1 MKTTHLLKLL
11 AAGMLTA
18 SVAMQ
23 AQAHR
28 AWMLP
33 SSTVLSGDAP
43 YVTFDAAIS
52 NTLFFPDHVAMN
64 LAGVK
69 AYGPQGNAVELLNA
83 AKGQYRSTFDIQL
96 NQEGTYKLATS
107 SGGLRAMWEDEDGKR
122 KMWPRRG
129 QTAQDSEFATA
140 VPKDAKKLRVS
151 RSYRRV
157 ETFVTLGSPSDD
169 VFAPTNQGLEMVPL
183 THPND
188 LYAGEAATFTL
199 LIDGKPAKGA
209 SIEIIPDGVRY
220 RNQQN
225 EIKLTTNDKGQFVV
239 TWPTAGRYFLEAE
252 YEDDQVSAPATKR
265 TGSYAATLEVL
276 PM

>member
-1 MKTTHLLKLL
+1 MNTSNLLKVIT
-11 AAGMLTA
+11 AGILTA

-52 NTLFFPDHVAMN
+52 NTLFYPDHVAMN

-69 AYGPQGNAVELLNA
+69 AYGPEGNSVELLNT
-83 AKGQYRSTFDIQL
+83 AKGKYRSTFDIQL
-96 NQEGTYKLATS
+96 NDEGTYKIATS
-107 SGGLRAMWEDEDGKR
+107 GGGLRARWEDENGKR
-122 KMWPRRG
+122 KMWPGRG
-129 QTAQDSEFATA
+129 QTAQDSEFDSA
-140 VPKDAKKLRVS
+140 VPQNAKKLRVS

-157 ETFVTLGSPSDD
+157 ETFVTLGAPSDK
-169 VFAPTNQGLEMVPL
+169 VFAPTNQGIEMIPQ

-188 LYAGEAATFTL
+188 LYAGETATFTL
-199 LIDGKPAKGA
+199 LIEGEPAKGA
-209 SIEIIPDGVRY
+209 TIEVIPDGMRY

-225 EIKLTTNDKGQFVV
+225 EIKLTANEKGEFEI

-252 YEDDQVSAPATKR
+252 YEDNKVALPATKR
-265 TGSYAATLEVL
+265 TGSYAATFEVL